1 MASRVEPL
9 KQDAEVNNWKEI
21 FEQTTETTWTEKKTS
36 HYSSEGRLNSFENG
50 KCNSVSS

>member
-21 FEQTTETTWTEKKTS
+21 FEQTTETTWTEKKHLITAL
-36 HYSSEGRLNSFENG
+36 RD
-50 KCNSVSS
+50 V